1 MSTQTL
7 RLEPLVREPP
17 TAGVDTPMILVLP
30 VQDPEVIAELAR
42 RPEADRT
49 RHALHALRVGVL
61 ALRGAAGQI
70 DAQAISDAGGQMLS
84 GVREALVAHST
95 QVLGGLSGE
104 LSRYLDPKKGAL
116 PDRLQRLVG
125 KDGELERLFARH
137 LDGDDSVLARRLS
150 EIVRRE
156 FSLDHEG
163 SVLSRVVKTMDGG
176 HETIV
181 REFDLNRE
189 DSALSRIRR
198 EMTAEI
204 DRIVEQNSAFQKD
217 VAAALGRL
225 EARREERARSPRH
238 GVEFEAAVGDLLLAD
253 AQRRGD
259 VHESVGATPG
269 AIRGQKVGDHV
280 VTLGPESPAAGAR
293 VVVEAKEEKRFDLRA
308 ALSEIET
315 ARKNREAQIGVF
327 VFSSKTAPPGLDP
340 FARYGADIVVVW
352 DADDPETDVRLQA
365 AMSVARA
372 LAVKARTTSAAE
384 IDSLGKIEAAMR
396 GVERE
401 IQRSEEVRKT
411 AETIRAGAERIVDQT
426 RVGLQQ
432 LRAQVESLDVALAA
446 LRGG

>member
-1 MSTQTL
+1 V
-7 RLEPLVREPP
+7 EAPL
-17 TAGVDTPMILVLP
+17 ILVLP
-30 VQDPEVIAELAR
+30 VQDPEVVAELVR

-70 DAQAISDAGGQMLS
+70 DSQAISDAGGQMIS
-84 GVREALVAHST
+84 AVREALVAHST
-95 QVLGGLSGE
+95 SVLGGLSAE
-104 LSRYLDPKKGAL
+104 LGRYLDPKKGAL
-116 PDRLQRLVG
+116 PDRLARLVG
-125 KDGELERLFARH
+125 KDGELDRLFARH

-163 SVLSRVVKTMDGG
+163 SILARVVKTMDGG

-204 DRIVEQNSAFQKD
+204 DRIVEQNAAFQKE
-217 VAAALGRL
+217 VAAALGRI
-225 EARREERARSPRH
+225 ETRREERARSPRH
-238 GVEFEAAVGDLLLAD
+238 GVEFEAAVGELLLGD
-253 AQRRGD
+253 AQRHGD
-259 VHESVGATPG
+259 VHESVGTTTG
-269 AIRGQKVGDHV
+269 AVRGQKVGDHV
-280 VTLGPESPAAGAR
+280 VTFGPDSAAAGAR

-308 ALSEIET
+308 ALSEIEA

-327 VFSSKTAPPGLDP
+327 VFSAKTAPAGLDAW
-340 FARYGADIVVVW
+340 ARYGVDVVVVW

-372 LAVKARTTSAAE
+372 LAVRARTTSAAE
-384 IDSLGKIEAAMR
+384 TDSLGKIEAAIR
-396 GVERE
+396 AVERE
-401 IQRSEEVRKT
+401 VTRVEEVRKT
-411 AETIRAGAERIVDQT
+411 AESIRSGAEKIVDQT
-426 RVGLQQ
+426 RVQLAA
-432 LRAQVESLDVALAA
+432 LRAQVESLDVALGA